1 MKKLLVVLSVV
12 LVLALASGSFAG
24 IRDDLAGHGTG
35 HFDYTGLTNY
45 ANSAFSEGLS
55 ANAKTALANSAWS
68 DATELSGDYVAAAT
82 TFSPSGSN
90 VVAAY
95 IPQFSVPSNGRFI
108 IGVFLDLY
116 SLKNDL
122 TTLSSFVLR
131 NLGSSSQ
138 TYTLDAVVALS
149 GTTFNAITNSNLSS
163 LTSATETY
171 LIFTAAGVAS
181 SAAVEAASST
191 ANLGLE
197 ASGTANIGGSG
208 GGCVAGTS
216 ALALAVLG
224 LFIAKGKK

>member
-12 LVLALASGSFAG
+12 LVLALASGAFA
-24 IRDDLAGHGTG
+24 ASGHVG
-35 HFDYTGLTNY
+35 HYSPTELISKG
-45 ANSAFSEGLS
+45 ASAFSSGLS
-55 ANAKTALANSAWS
+55 TNAKTALAASAWS
-68 DATELSGDYVAAAT
+68 DATELSADAYVGSAT
-82 TFSPSGSN
+82 EFSVSSSN
-90 VVAAY
+90 NVIAAY
-95 IPQFSVPSNGRFI
+95 IPKFTVPSNGRFI
-108 IGVFLDLY
+108 IRVYLDAYTLI
-116 SLKNDL
+116 NDL

-131 NLGSSSQ
+131 DLGSSSQ

-149 GTTFNAITNSNLSS
+149 GTTFNAITDSNRSS
-163 LTSATETY
+163 LTDATEAY

-181 SAAVEAASST
+181 SATVEAASST

-197 ASGTANIGGSG
+197 ASGTVNVGSSG